1 MFFKFAGLHHKWWSI
16 MEEMIR
22 ILGGSVASLTHS
34 LCFRDCAELLAKEP
48 QFLLGVTGNLE
59 DIEAR
64 ISALATVMAQEQQAL
79 QATKKAAKHA
89 QVLAARIASVQ
100 ENLPPRLP
108 RQECGLLETA
118 GVAST
123 TQRKPANSSVV
134 SDIPRVDY
142 VRKDEFESVPLN
154 TRGRIT
160 CDQIN
165 ACVDAI
171 NTTLAAKYKILA
183 TPRAALGEPQ
193 MKKLLQFREQETDE
207 TRDIAFFVDDD
218 LKTLTSFKLDTAGR
232 TCLLV
237 LRSLKRLRDLRSA
250 GISRHVV
257 CY

>member
-1 MFFKFAGLHHKWWSI
+1 

-48 QFLLGVTGNLE
+48 QFLLGVIGNLE
-59 DIEAR
+59 DVEAR
-64 ISALATVMAQEQQAL
+64 ISALAAVMVQEQQAL

-108 RQECGLLETA
+108 RQECGSLENA
-118 GVAST
+118 GCHGVAST
-123 TQRKPANSSVV
+123 TQRKPASSSVV

-171 NTTLAAKYKILA
+171 NSTLAAKYKILA

-218 LKTLTSFKLDTAGR
+218 LKTLTQFKMDTAGR